1 MPLQNMVAIQTVTV
15 GSGGASSIEFTSIP
29 QTYTDLQIVLSGR
42 QSVAGG
48 TNVNMKFNGSSSG
61 YTNRNIISAAGTVA
75 SESSVLGTS
84 SIKIGFIPENV
95 NYTASTFSNQY
106 VYIPNYA
113 GSNNKSV
120 STDNAME
127 NNSTS
132 VYFGLFAG
140 LWSNSS
146 AITSIA
152 LTCESGNFVQ
162 YSTATLYGVSNTI
175 AGGVKAYGGSVYQ
188 DTNYY
193 YHLFTASGVFTPT
206 QSLTADCL
214 VIAGGGSGFIGKTAT
229 YYGAGGGAGEV
240 KSSASQALTVQN
252 YTVTVGA
259 GGAAIGSGSLDTNG
273 NSGTSS
279 AFGSIISSTTGGGGG
294 LYNTGTGGS
303 SGNGFTGGGPNGSA
317 CGGGA
322 GSGAN
327 GSAAPNSTTGGAGGT
342 GVSTITGI
350 GDFSTWLTA
359 TSLGV
364 GGKIA
369 GGGGGSANNLQ
380 SSGGAG
386 GAGGGGT
393 TIGGAFN
400 GVANTG
406 SGGSGGFYLANNSG
420 QGGSGIVIVRYSK

>member
-1 MPLQNMVAIQTVTV
+1 MKAIQTVTV
-15 GSGGASSIEFTSIP
+15 GAGGAASIDFTNIP
-29 QTYTDLQIVLSGR
+29 QTYTDLHLLVSLREES
-42 QSVAGG
+42 STSAVAFI
-48 TNVNMKFNGSSSG
+48 KFNNATANRSERYIQGNGSSATSG
-61 YTNRNIISAAGTVA
+61 TT
-75 SESSVLGTS
+75 SVLQ
-84 SIKIGFIPENV
+84 FIVCQPSD
-95 NYTASTFSNQY
+95 TASTFGNASI
-106 VYIPNYA
+106 YIPNYTS
-113 GSNNKSV
+113 SNFKSV
-120 STDNAME
+120 SSDSVSE
-127 NNSTS
+127 NNATS
-132 VYFGLFAG
+132 AFSRLVAG
-140 LWSNSS
+140 LWADTS
-146 AITSIA
+146 AINQITITTDTGDVA
-152 LTCESGNFVQ
+152 Q

-175 AGGVKAYGGSVYQ
+175 DGGVKAYGGSVYQ
-188 DTNYY
+188 DANYY
-193 YHLFTASGVFTPT
+193 YHLFTASGTFTPT
-206 QSLTADCL
+206 QSITADCL
-214 VIAGGGSGFIGKTAT
+214 VIAGGGSGFVGKTAT

-342 GVSTITGI
+342 GVSTISGI
-350 GDFSTWLTA
+350 GDFSGWLTA
-359 TSLGV
+359 TSTGV
-364 GGKIA
+364 SGKIA
-369 GGGGGSANNLQ
+369 GGGGGSANNVQ

-406 SGGSGGFYLANNSG
+406 SGGSGGLYLANNSG
-420 QGGSGIVIVRYSK
+420 QGGSGIVIVRYAK